1 MALVFIA
8 GAFAFVI
15 GVAVMRRMRRNINEE
30 IIDSAEPASLD
41 TLPLHTYH
49 AVIQQLKQQKHEL
62 HSSQQA
68 ERRRARTSEN
78 ISAAVL
84 SHLSSGV
91 MFIDSNGL
99 VRQANTAARQIL
111 GFASPVGMGLREVF
125 REAVP
130 YKTSETQTT
139 LAEILQHTLRDK
151 TFSHQVEVNYQ
162 RPSGED
168 RALQITVTSVQS
180 PSGDT
185 LGAACLVNDQTELA
199 RVRQQ
204 QAMRGEMS
212 AEMALELRNSLAT
225 IADCAKRLST
235 GPDEQSVQQLAS
247 DIASEAAHLD
257 HTIGGFL
264 AEPKA
269 ARAAAGM

>member
-1 MALVFIA
+1 MNLLTNPILLRMALVFIA

-15 GVAVMRRMRRNINEE
+15 GVAVMRRMRRNISAE

-125 REAVP
+125 REATP
-130 YKTSETQTT
+130 HKTSETQTT

-151 TFSHQVEVNYQ
+151 IFSHQVEVNYK

-168 RALQITVTSVQS
+168 RTLQITVTSVQS
-180 PSGDT
+180 PGGDT
-185 LGAACLVNDQTELA
+185 LGAACLINDQTELV
-199 RVRQQ
+199 RVQQQ

-225 IADCAKRLST
+225 IADCAQRLAT
-235 GPDEQSVQQLAS
+235 GPDEQSVQRLAS
-247 DIASEAAHLD
+247 DIASEQP
-257 HTIGGFL
+257 I
-264 AEPKA
+264 
-269 ARAAAGM
+269 